1 MKIYT
6 KSGDKGETGL
16 YGGMRLSKSDL
27 RLEAY
32 GTLDELNSYLGLIR
46 SLKINS
52 RQQNLII
59 DIQTELFTIG
69 AHLASSPDKNSL
81 PLPEFNEE
89 LVSELEKAIDQM
101 NKTLPDMKHFILPGG
116 NIIISHIHVCRAVC
130 RRTERRIVKLNLECH
145 LHPHIIKLLNRLSDY
160 LFVLARKTGFDAK
173 VVEQPWIPIKK

>member
-6 KSGDKGETGL
+6 KTGDLGETGL

-46 SLKINS
+46 ALKIHS
-52 RQQNLII
+52 KQQNLII

-69 AHLASSPDKNSL
+69 AHLAAVPDKNSL
-81 PLPEFNEE
+81 PLPEFNEA
-89 LVSELEKAIDQM
+89 LVADLEKAIDEM
-101 NKTLPDMKHFILPGG
+101 NKPLPVMRHFVLPGG

-130 RRTERRIVKLNLECH
+130 RRTERRIVQLNLQCN

-173 VVEQPWIPIKK
+173 VMESPWIPIKK

>member
-6 KSGDKGETGL
+6 KTGDKGETGL

-46 SLKINS
+46 ALKIHS
-52 RQQNLII
+52 HQQTLII

-69 AHLASSPDKNSL
+69 AHLASQPDKNSL
-81 PLPEFNEE
+81 PLPEFNEN
-89 LVSELEKAIDQM
+89 LVSELEKAIDFM
-101 NKTLPDMKHFILPGG
+101 NESLPEMKHFILPGG

-130 RRTERRIVKLNLECH
+130 RRTERRIVKLNLESDI
-145 LHPHIIKLLNRLSDY
+145 HPHIIRLLNRLSDY

-173 VVEQPWIPIKK
+173 IAEQPWVPIKK